1 LAQVRDQI
9 PESSRKLSFTP
20 DPALR
25 PNRLNLP
32 PQASSLLREPD
43 LSRFAG
49 KSALMVPTE
58 SQQFLREPNANRFS
72 DTPGIKIPEA
82 PKQFLDRP

>member
-1 LAQVRDQI
+1 
-9 PESSRKLSFTP
+9 
-20 DPALR
+20 
-25 PNRLNLP
+25 
-32 PQASSLLREPD
+32 
-43 LSRFAG
+43 
-49 KSALMVPTE
+49 MVPTE